1 MECSLCEFKTRD
13 PIEFEQHLLEKHF
26 LRYQDYC
33 ELELTHSKDPDSY
46 CFKCGRYRNP
56 LTTLMKD
63 YYYLPC
69 LSCFRESGKRIE
81 RQEMMNSILRNTKSY
96 FDYLLGDRYLQL
108 FLVDDIYPRSTYS
121 HDYREFKKVLGKLE
135 LPSRNDIWFLD
146 WLPGYPKI
154 ISISNLP
161 GIKVVNLSKLYD
173 IVSDKN
179 QIIIGRYKILFPET
193 ALYEKQHFSRY
204 NILNTKSDRRTKRIK
219 VGESCYK
226 LYKSSVK
233 GSTSTIFRVVD
244 SASGEPINLKEIS
257 YQDFTIIKLV
267 LMRNKSY
274 LRLVFSMIQELM
286 KSVGTISDSVFLRN
300 TIQSDPTKNLTL
312 NISWLPEPKN
322 EEKKENDIYTINI
335 SIL

>member
-1 MECSLCEFKTRD
+1 MMECKCSLCDFKTND
-13 PIEFEQHLLEKHF
+13 TVEFEKHLLEKHF

-46 CFKCGRYRNP
+46 CFKCNRYRGP

-69 LSCFRESGKRIE
+69 TSCLMGAGKKIE
-81 RQEMMNSILRNTKSY
+81 KQEMINSILRNTKSY
-96 FDYLLGDRYLQL
+96 LDYLLGDRYLQL

-121 HDYREFKKVLGKLE
+121 YDYKEFKKVLGKLE

-146 WLPGYPKI
+146 WVPGYPKI

-161 GIKVVNLSKLYD
+161 GIKVVNLFKLYD
-173 IVSDKN
+173 IKSDKN
-179 QIIIGRYKILFPET
+179 SITINSYKIIFPEP

-204 NILNTKSDRRTKRIK
+204 NILNTKSDRKTKRIK
-219 VGESCYK
+219 LGESCYR
-226 LYKSSVK
+226 LYKSCVS
-233 GSTSTIFRVVD
+233 GDTSSIFRVID
-244 SASGEPINLKEIS
+244 INTGEPINIRKIS
-257 YQDFTIIKLV
+257 YQDYTVLKLA

-274 LRLVFSMIQELM
+274 LKFVFSIIQELM
-286 KSVGTISDSVFLRN
+286 RSIRVMSDSVFLRN
-300 TIQSDPTKNLTL
+300 TILIDPEKELTL
-312 NISWLPEPKN
+312 NISWIPNL
-322 EEKKENDIYTINI
+322 EKKKDLSTINI

>member
-13 PIEFEQHLLEKHF
+13 PVEFEKHLLEKHF

-33 ELELTHSKDPDSY
+33 ELELTHAKDPDSY
-46 CFKCGRYRNP
+46 CFKCGRYRSP

-69 LSCFRESGKRIE
+69 INCLRESGKKFE
-81 RQEMMNSILRNTKSY
+81 RQEMINSILRNAKQY

-121 HDYREFKKVLGKLE
+121 HDYEEFKKVLGKLE
-135 LPSRNDIWFLD
+135 LPSRNDMWFLD
-146 WLPGYPKI
+146 WVPGYPKV

-161 GIKVVNLSKLYD
+161 GIKIVNLSKLYNID
-173 IVSDKN
+173 SKKDSIVINS
-179 QIIIGRYKILFPET
+179 YKIQFPET

-204 NILNTKSDRRTKRIK
+204 NILNTKSDRKTKRIK
-219 VGESCYK
+219 LGNSCYR
-226 LYKSSVK
+226 LYKSS
-233 GSTSTIFRVVD
+233 GGINSIFRVID
-244 SASGEPINLKEIS
+244 INTGEPIDLGSIS
-257 YQDFTIIKLV
+257 YQDFTILKLV

-274 LRLVFSMIQELM
+274 LKFVFSIIQELM
-286 KSVGTISDSVFLRN
+286 RSIGILSDPIFLRN
-300 TIQSDPTKNLTL
+300 TIQIDPQKDIALTL
-312 NISWLPEPKN
+312 SWIPSEQ
-322 EEKKENDIYTINI
+322 KKDQSTINL